1 MNPRFL
7 WQSPENKPRWLV
19 LFSLGLIAAFGIAV
33 TTAYFKNA
41 LAKLA
46 VGIPQTANLTLS
58 VDVTADRHSISPDIY
73 GVNKISTWNCDFR
86 IS

>member
-19 LFSLGLIAAFGIAV
+19 LFLLGLIAAFAIVV
-33 TTAYFKNA
+33 TTAYFKNSIA
-41 LAKLA
+41 QTSSLA
-46 VGIPQTANLTLS
+46 LS

-73 GVNKISTWNCDFR
+73 GMNDYAIARKN
-86 IS
+86 